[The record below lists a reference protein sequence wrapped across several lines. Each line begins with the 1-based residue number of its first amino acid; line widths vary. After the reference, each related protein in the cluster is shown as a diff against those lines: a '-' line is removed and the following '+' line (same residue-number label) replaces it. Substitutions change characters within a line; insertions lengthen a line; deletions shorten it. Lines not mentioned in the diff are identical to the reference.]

1 VSFIDACGGR
11 SAVSQNGLAKAHRIA
26 TGHQALTGIAMRQI
40 DCAYLLSG
48 QGVQR
53 NQTIEIA
60 GEQIGALR
68 PFAEAPKPRLL
79 AMPALVNAH
88 DHGRAVRTSS
98 VDASGKPLE
107 AWLQYMALFPSVDPY
122 LAAAV
127 SLGNSA
133 LGGAGV
139 VMMHYTRAQGLT
151 DLPTE
156 AAEVARAARDV
167 GVRIGFAVSMK
178 DRNPIGYGPPEPL
191 LEVLPKGAR
200 EEIVN
205 RFVRPPPNP
214 KDYIKLVDDVAAAA
228 DGPNFNVQYGPNGV
242 QWCSDALL
250 KAVAEASSL
259 SGRRVHM
266 HLFET
271 RYQRGYLDQL
281 YGGETLKF
289 LDSIGLLSERL
300 TLAHCV
306 WARADELEL
315 LASRGVTISTNS
327 SSNLKLRSG
336 VAPVAKMLGCGC
348 RVAMGIDGGALDD
361 DDDMLRELRLTH
373 LLHLGS
379 GFTPKVNEDD
389 MLCVAAKTGRLSV
402 TNSAK
407 GGRIEQ
413 GAPADLLL
421 LDYDALDDDN
431 LRDDLDPVNLVFARA
446 TARHI
451 SELVVA
457 GHTVVRDRR
466 LVGIDHEAAR
476 REVVLRMKAG
486 QPAMASLASALRH
499 LDRAMAAQMERQFSC
514 T

>member
-1 VSFIDACGGR
+1 
-11 SAVSQNGLAKAHRIA
+11 
-26 TGHQALTGIAMRQI
+26 MRQI
-40 DCAYLLSG
+40 DCAHLLTG
-48 QGVQR
+48 KGVEK
-53 NQTIEIA
+53 NQTIEID
-60 GEQIGALR
+60 GERISALR
-68 PFAEAPKPRLL
+68 PCTEASKPRRL

-98 VDASGKPLE
+98 IGASGKPLE
-107 AWLQYMALFPSVDPY
+107 AWLQYLALFPSVDPY

-133 LGGAGV
+133 LGGAGI
-139 VMMHYTRAQGLT
+139 VMMHYTRAQGFT

-156 AAEVARAARDV
+156 VAEVARAARDV
-167 GVRIGFAVSMK
+167 GVRVGFAVSMK

-191 LEVLPKGAR
+191 LDALPKDAR
-200 EEIVN
+200 EEIIG
-205 RFVRPPPNP
+205 RFVRPPLAP
-214 KDYIKLVDDVAAAA
+214 KDYIKLVEDVAAAA
-228 DGPNFNVQYGPNGV
+228 DGPTFNVQYGPNGV

-250 KAVAEASSL
+250 EAVAEASSL

-281 YGGETLKF
+281 YGGDAVKF
-289 LDSIGLLSERL
+289 LDRIGLLSPRL

-306 WARADELEL
+306 WARPDELEL
-315 LASRGVTISTNS
+315 LAARGVTISTNS

-379 GFTPKVNEDD
+379 GFTPKVNEND
-389 MLCVAAKTGRLSV
+389 MLTVASKTGRLSV
-402 TNSAK
+402 TNSAE
-407 GGRIEQ
+407 GGIVEI

-421 LDYDALDDDN
+421 LDYDALDDDA
-431 LRDDLDPVNLVFARA
+431 LRDDLDPMDLVFSRV
-446 TARHI
+446 TARHMH
-451 SELVVA
+451 ELIVA
-457 GHTVVRDRR
+457 GRTVVRDGRV
-466 LVGIDHEAAR
+466 LGIDLEAAR
-476 REVVLRMKAG
+476 KEVMLRMRAG
-486 QPAMASLASALRH
+486 QPAMASFAAALSQ
-499 LDRAMAAQMERQFSC
+499 LDRALAEHMERQFSC

>member
-1 VSFIDACGGR
+1 
-11 SAVSQNGLAKAHRIA
+11 
-26 TGHQALTGIAMRQI
+26 MRQI
-40 DCAYLLSG
+40 DCAHLLTAKA
-48 QGVQR
+48 VLN
-53 NQTIEIA
+53 NQTIEIG
-60 GEQIGALR
+60 GERISALHPGGGAS
-68 PFAEAPKPRLL
+68 KPRLL

-88 DHGRAVRTSS
+88 DHGRPVRTSS
-98 VDASGKPLE
+98 INASGKPLE
-107 AWLQYMALFPSVDPY
+107 AWLQHLALFPAVDPY

-133 LGGAGV
+133 LGGAGI
-139 VMMHYTRAQGLT
+139 VMMHYTRVQGFT

-156 AAEVARAARDV
+156 VAEVARAARDV
-167 GVRIGFAVSMK
+167 GVRVGFAVSMK

-191 LEVLPKGAR
+191 FDALPTPAR
-200 EEIVN
+200 DEIVS
-205 RFVRPPPNP
+205 RFVRPPLRP

-228 DGPNFNVQYGPNGV
+228 DSPMFNVQYGPNGV

-250 KAVAEASSL
+250 SAVAEASHL
-259 SGRRVHM
+259 SGRRIHM

-281 YGGETLKF
+281 YNGGTVKF

-306 WARADELEL
+306 WARPDELEL
-315 LASRGVTISTNS
+315 LAERGVTISTNS

-336 VAPVAKMLGCGC
+336 MAPVAKMLGCGC

-379 GFTPKVNEDD
+379 GFTPKVNESD
-389 MLCVAAKTGRLSV
+389 MLSIAAKAGRLSV
-402 TNSAK
+402 TNSAA
-407 GGRIEQ
+407 GGVIEA

-421 LDYDALDDDN
+421 LDFDALDDDS

-451 SELVVA
+451 SELIVA
-457 GHTVVRDRR
+457 GRTVVKDRR
-466 LVGIDHEAAR
+466 VLGVDHEAAR
-476 REVVLRMKAG
+476 REVILRMKAG
-486 QPAMASLASALRH
+486 QPAMASFAAALAH
-499 LDRAMAAQMERQFSC
+499 LDRAIGEQMERQFSC

>member
-1 VSFIDACGGR
+1 
-11 SAVSQNGLAKAHRIA
+11 
-26 TGHQALTGIAMRQI
+26 MRQI
-40 DCAYLLSG
+40 DCAHLLTG
-48 QGVQR
+48 KGVE
-53 NQTIEIA
+53 NSQTI
-60 GEQIGALR
+60 QIDGGRISALR
-68 PFAEAPKPRLL
+68 PCTEASKPRRL

-98 VDASGKPLE
+98 IGASGKPLE
-107 AWLQYMALFPSVDPY
+107 AWLQYLALFPSVDPY

-133 LGGAGV
+133 LGGAGI
-139 VMMHYTRAQGLT
+139 VMMHYTRAQGFT

-156 AAEVARAARDV
+156 VAEVARAARDV
-167 GVRIGFAVSMK
+167 GVRVGFAVSMK

-191 LEVLPKGAR
+191 LDALPKDAR
-200 EEIVN
+200 EEIVS
-205 RFVRPPPNP
+205 RFVRPPLAP
-214 KDYIKLVDDVAAAA
+214 KDYIKLVEDVAAAA
-228 DGPNFNVQYGPNGV
+228 DGPTFNVQYGPNGV

-250 KAVAEASSL
+250 EAVAEASSL

-281 YGGETLKF
+281 YGGDAVKF
-289 LDSIGLLSERL
+289 LDSIGLLSPRL

-306 WARADELEL
+306 WARPDELEL
-315 LASRGVTISTNS
+315 LAARGVTISTNS

-379 GFTPKVNEDD
+379 GFTPKVNEND
-389 MLCVAAKTGRLSV
+389 MLSVASKTGRLSV
-402 TNSAK
+402 TNSAE
-407 GGRIEQ
+407 GGIVEI

-421 LDYDALDDDN
+421 LDYDALDDDA
-431 LRDDLDPVNLVFARA
+431 LRDDLDPVDIVFSRV
-446 TARHI
+446 TARHM
-451 SELVVA
+451 SELIIA
-457 GHTVVRDRR
+457 GRTVVRDGRV
-466 LVGIDHEAAR
+466 LGIDLEAAR
-476 REVVLRMKAG
+476 KEVVLRMRAG
-486 QPAMASLASALRH
+486 QPAMATFAAALSQ
-499 LDRAMAAQMERQFSC
+499 LDRALAEHMERQFSC

>member
-1 VSFIDACGGR
+1 
-11 SAVSQNGLAKAHRIA
+11 
-26 TGHQALTGIAMRQI
+26 MRQI
-40 DCAYLLSG
+40 DCAYLLTG
-48 QGVQR
+48 KGVR
-53 NQTIEIA
+53 TNQTIAID
-60 GEQIGALR
+60 GDRVSALR
-68 PFAEAPKPRLL
+68 PSAGTERPRLL

-98 VDASGKPLE
+98 IDASGKPLE
-107 AWLQYMALFPSVDPY
+107 AWLQYLALFPAIDPY

-139 VMMHYTRAQGLT
+139 VMVHYTRAQGLT

-156 AAEVARAARDV
+156 VAEVARAARDV
-167 GVRIGFAVSMK
+167 GVRVGFAVSMK
-178 DRNPIGYGPPEPL
+178 DRNPIGYGPPGPL
-191 LEVLPKGAR
+191 LDALPEAAR
-200 EEIVN
+200 NEIVS
-205 RFVRPPPNP
+205 RFVRSPPAP

-228 DGPNFNVQYGPNGV
+228 DGPHFNVQYGPNGV

-250 KAVAEASSL
+250 KAVAEASAL

-281 YGGETLKF
+281 YDGNAVKF

-306 WARADELEL
+306 WARPDELEL
-315 LASRGVTISTNS
+315 LAARGVTISTNS

-379 GFTPKVNEDD
+379 GFTPKVNESD
-389 MLCVAAKTGRLSV
+389 MLSAAAKTGRLSV
-402 TNSAK
+402 TNSAE
-407 GGRIEQ
+407 GGVLEA

-451 SELVVA
+451 SELIVA
-457 GHTVVRDRR
+457 GRTIVRDHRV
-466 LVGIDHEAAR
+466 LGIDLEAAR

-486 QPAMASLASALRH
+486 QPAMASFAAALSH

-514 T
+514 S

>member
-1 VSFIDACGGR
+1 
-11 SAVSQNGLAKAHRIA
+11 
-26 TGHQALTGIAMRQI
+26 MRQI
-40 DCAYLLSG
+40 DCTHLLTG
-48 QGVQR
+48 RGVAN
-53 NQTIEIA
+53 NQTIEID
-60 GEQIGALR
+60 GERINALR
-68 PFAEAPKPRLL
+68 PCTAASKPRLL

-98 VDASGKPLE
+98 IGASGKPLE
-107 AWLQYMALFPSVDPY
+107 AWLQYLALFPSVDPY

-133 LGGAGV
+133 LGGAGI
-139 VMMHYTRAQGLT
+139 VMMHYTRAQGFT

-156 AAEVARAARDV
+156 VAEVARAARDV
-167 GVRIGFAVSMK
+167 GVRVGFAVSMK

-191 LEVLPKGAR
+191 LDALPQAAR
-200 EEIVN
+200 EEIVS
-205 RFVRPPPNP
+205 RFVRPPPAP

-228 DGPNFNVQYGPNGV
+228 DSPTFNVQYGPNGV

-250 KAVAEASSL
+250 EAIAEASSL
-259 SGRRVHM
+259 SGRRIHM

-281 YGGETLKF
+281 YGGDAVKF
-289 LDSIGLLSERL
+289 LDRIGLLSPRL

-306 WARADELEL
+306 WTRPDELEL
-315 LASRGVTISTNS
+315 LAARGVTISTNS

-379 GFTPKVNEDD
+379 GFTPKVNEKD
-389 MLCVAAKTGRLSV
+389 MLTAASKTGRLSV
-402 TNSAK
+402 INSAE
-407 GGRIEQ
+407 GGLIEV

-421 LDYDALDDDN
+421 LDYDALDDDK
-431 LRDDLDPVNLVFARA
+431 LRDDLDPVDLVFSRV
-446 TARHI
+446 TARHMH
-451 SELVVA
+451 ELIVA
-457 GHTVVRDRR
+457 GRTVVRDGRV
-466 LVGIDHEAAR
+466 LGIDLEAAR
-476 REVVLRMKAG
+476 KEIMLRMRAG
-486 QPAMASLASALRH
+486 QPAMATFAAALSH
-499 LDRAMAAQMERQFSC
+499 LDRALAEHMKQQFSC

>member
-1 VSFIDACGGR
+1 
-11 SAVSQNGLAKAHRIA
+11 
-26 TGHQALTGIAMRQI
+26 MRQI
-40 DCAYLLSG
+40 DCAHLLTG
-48 QGVQR
+48 KAVR
-53 NQTIEIA
+53 NNQTIDID
-60 GEQIGALR
+60 GERIGALR
-68 PFAEAPKPRLL
+68 PGTATSRPRLL

-98 VDASGKPLE
+98 IDASGKPLE
-107 AWLQYMALFPSVDPY
+107 AWLQYLALFPAVDPY

-139 VMMHYTRAQGLT
+139 VMVHYTRAQGLT

-167 GVRIGFAVSMK
+167 GVRVGFAVSIK
-178 DRNPIGYGPPEPL
+178 DRNPIGYGPSDSL
-191 LEVLPKGAR
+191 LDALPKAAR
-200 EEIVN
+200 DEIVS
-205 RFVRPPPNP
+205 RFVRPPLQPR
-214 KDYIKLVDDVAAAA
+214 DHIKLVDEVAAAA

-242 QWCSDALL
+242 QWCTDALL
-250 KAVAEASSL
+250 EAVAEASSS

-281 YGGETLKF
+281 YGGNAVKF
-289 LDSIGLLSERL
+289 LDSIGLLSPRL
-300 TLAHCV
+300 TLAHWV
-306 WARADELEL
+306 WARPDELEL
-315 LASRGVTISTNS
+315 LAERGVTISTNS

-373 LLHLGS
+373 LLHLGT
-379 GFTPKVNEDD
+379 GFTPKVNETD
-389 MLCVAAKTGRLSV
+389 MLAVAARTGRLSV
-402 TNSAK
+402 TNSAE
-407 GGRIEQ
+407 GGLIEA

-421 LDYDALDDDN
+421 LDYDALDDDR

-451 SELVVA
+451 SELIVA
-457 GHTVVRDRR
+457 GRTIVRDRR
-466 LVGIDHEAAR
+466 VLGIDLDAAR
-476 REVVLRMKAG
+476 REVVLCMREG
-486 QPAMASLASALRH
+486 QPGMATFAAALSH
-499 LDRAMAAQMERQFSC
+499 LDRAISAQMESQFSC